1 MKRRCWM
8 LRLAGAAIGSA
19 TLVAVCLLGAWMPAA
34 LGYCLNITPSEPVGI
49 YRRAAGGAERGIL
62 VLMNQPRDSASS
74 IFGRYLPAN
83 IPLIK
88 RIAAM
93 PGDVVNASARG
104 VRINGI
110 LWPDSAP
117 LTHDQ
122 EGRSLQPYPF
132 GTYRVAAGQLWVMSN
147 HPRGLDSRYFGPVT
161 ESSVISRLV
170 PIATWSNPD
179 TAVVLDLMYALWI
192 AVTALVLA
200 ATTVK
205 TTYALVIQPREVTQ
219 EMRRL

>member
-1 MKRRCWM
+1 M

-19 TLVAVCLLGAWMPAA
+19 TLLGVCLTGAWLPAR
-34 LGYCLNITPSEPVGI
+34 LGYFLNITPSEPVGI
-49 YRRAAGGAERGIL
+49 YREIGGGAERGTL
-62 VLMNQPRDSASS
+62 VLLKQPHDPASS
-74 IFGRYLPAN
+74 ILNLKSYLPAN

-93 PGDVVNASARG
+93 PSDVVETSAYG
-104 VRINGI
+104 VRVNRI

-132 GTYRVAAGQLWVMSN
+132 GTYQVPAGQIWVMSN

-170 PIATWSNPD
+170 PVATWSNPD
-179 TAVVLDLMYALWI
+179 TAALLDLTYALGVATI
-192 AVTALVLA
+192 ALMLA
-200 ATTVK
+200 ASIVN
-205 TTYALVIQPREVTQ
+205 TTYARAIQSREVKKQ
-219 EMRRL
+219 VRRFF

>member
-1 MKRRCWM
+1 MRRCWP
-8 LRLAGAAIGSA
+8 LRFAGAAIGSA
-19 TLVAVCLLGAWMPAA
+19 TLVAVCLIGARLPAA
-34 LGYCLNITPSEPVGI
+34 LGYCLNLTPSEPVGI
-49 YRRAAGGAERGIL
+49 YRRVAGGAQPNAL
-62 VLMNQPRDSASS
+62 VLLRQPHDSAAP
-74 IFGRYLPAN
+74 ILERYLPAN

-88 RIAAM
+88 RIAAI
-93 PGDVVNASARG
+93 PGEVVETSARG
-104 VRINGI
+104 VRVNGI

-161 ESSVISRLV
+161 ESSVISPLV
-170 PIATWSNPD
+170 PIVTWANPD
-179 TAVVLDLMYALWI
+179 TAVALDLMYTLCI